1 MNTNPMLHYITNP
14 KHLKSV
20 KTFQT
25 LNYLHNNYDKLQNIL
40 FIKTCFIKCDLKKCV
55 VFNCKS

>member
-25 LNYLHNNYDKLQNIL
+25 FHYLHNNYDKLQNI
-40 FIKTCFIKCDLKKCV
+40 IH
-55 VFNCKS
+55 